1 MTSYTLTTLLKV
13 RQQNKEMA
21 ERSLLTA
28 KRQLEH
34 EQKKLE
40 LIQEQLAQKKVDRA
54 QMQNHFFKKAQHDPC
69 NKREVT
75 SLAFS
80 SQKNIFDEQSLKNS
94 LIQQLQ
100 LVKKAESLTSAANQE
115 ALKAHRDLK
124 AISKHHVLWQ
134 QREKK
139 SEDLKVEYDADD
151 QNSVRFWLNK
161 RA

>member
-21 ERSLLTA
+21 ERSLLNA
-28 KRQLEH
+28 KRQLE
-34 EQKKLE
+34 EERKKLA

-54 QMQNHFFKKAQHDPC
+54 LMQNHFFQKAQQDPC
-69 NKREVT
+69 NKREVNC
-75 SLAFS
+75 LAFS
-80 SQKNIFDEQSLKNS
+80 AQKNIYDEQSLKNS
-94 LIQQLQ
+94 LMQQLQ
-100 LVKKAESLTSAANQE
+100 QVKDAESLTSAANKE
-115 ALKAHRDLK
+115 AIEAHRDLK
-124 AISKHHVLWQ
+124 AISKHHVMWQ